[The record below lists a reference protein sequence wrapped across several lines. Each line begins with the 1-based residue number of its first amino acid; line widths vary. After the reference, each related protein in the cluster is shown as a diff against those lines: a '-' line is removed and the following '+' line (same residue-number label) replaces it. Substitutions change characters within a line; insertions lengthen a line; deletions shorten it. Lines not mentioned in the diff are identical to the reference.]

1 MTIIIAA
8 KIKLLDILRIDVGKR
23 NGCYFKDY
31 TFLPL
36 ESSSVLIPKN
46 DLGAT
51 IGSLDMERIQDSN
64 SMSSWKTVMWS
75 NTVVRLSRLQH
86 RCNRKHWTWVFNAI

>member
-1 MTIIIAA
+1 MTIIFAA

-31 TFLPL
+31 MFLPL

-51 IGSLDMERIQDSN
+51 IGSLDMERIRDSISCVELEN
-64 SMSSWKTVMWS
+64 GNVEQFGRAFK
-75 NTVVRLSRLQH
+75 Q
-86 RCNRKHWTWVFNAI
+86 APA

>member
-64 SMSSWKTVMWS
+64 SYVELENGNVEQYGSAFKQASAQVQSEALDMG
-75 NTVVRLSRLQH
+75 
-86 RCNRKHWTWVFNAI
+86 I